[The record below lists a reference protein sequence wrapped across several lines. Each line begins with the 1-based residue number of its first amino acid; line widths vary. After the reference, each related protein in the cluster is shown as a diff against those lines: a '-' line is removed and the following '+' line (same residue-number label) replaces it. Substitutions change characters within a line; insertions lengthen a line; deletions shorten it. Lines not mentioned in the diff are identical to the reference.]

1 LFVNLTV
8 MKNLIYLQTLQDL
21 VMRIE
26 TLRTYEPKNIEN
38 ILDVLR
44 SSPQLQTSRTKSIL
58 NDSLTEKNWINLKYN
73 IIDDM
78 VHKIGDFID

>member
-1 LFVNLTV
+1 
-8 MKNLIYLQTLQDL
+8 MKNQIYLQTLQDL

-26 TLRTYEPKNIEN
+26 TLKTYEPKNIEN

-44 SSPQLQTSRTKSIL
+44 SSPQLQTPKTKLIL
-58 NDSLTEKNWINLKYN
+58 KDLPTKKNWINLKYN

-78 VHKIGDFID
+78 VLKMGDFVD

>member
-1 LFVNLTV
+1 MNQ
-8 MKNLIYLQTLQDL
+8 IHLQTLQEL

-26 TLRTYEPKNIEN
+26 MLRTYEPKNIEN

-44 SSPQLQTSRTKSIL
+44 SSPQLQTPKTKLIL
-58 NDSLTEKNWINLKYN
+58 SHSLTKKNWINLKYN

-78 VHKIGDFID
+78 VLKMGDFTD

>member
-1 LFVNLTV
+1 

-26 TLRTYEPKNIEN
+26 TLRTYEPQNIEN

-44 SSPQLQTSRTKSIL
+44 SSPQLQTSKTRLIL